1 MPQPT
6 AGDVHVSR
14 PLTNISVAYIQRATN
29 FVSTKV
35 FPVVPVTYQFDKYW
49 TYDRTFWFRT
59 EAQKRKAGAESAG
72 AEYAVSTSSYQAEI
86 RSIHHDIP
94 DPVRA
99 NADPALNLDRDATE
113 LATLHLLLR
122 REKDWVTAFFATS
135 KWTGGTSAD
144 PTPSPK
150 WDDAA
155 GTPIEDITAQAI
167 SVAEKTGYKPNKLV
181 LGPEA
186 FDKLRHHPDILDR
199 IKYTQRAI
207 VTTELLAAVFDVDE
221 VLVPMATENTAAEGV
236 AGSYGFLYGKSALLV
251 YAAPAPGLMTPSGG
265 YTFAWTGYSGAGPD
279 GQRMKRFRL
288 EQLAS
293 DRVEGEMAYDQQ
305 VVGADLG
312 CFFQSVVS

>member
-29 FVSTKV
+29 FVATKV
-35 FPVVPVTYQFDKYW
+35 FPVVPVQYQYDSYW
-49 TYDRTFWFRT
+49 TYDRTFWLRT
-59 EAQKRKAGAESAG
+59 EAQKRKSGTESAG
-72 AEYAVSTSSYQAEI
+72 VEYAVSTSSYRCEI
-86 RSIHHDIP
+86 RAIHHDVP

-99 NADPALNLDRDATE
+99 NADPGLNLDRDATE
-113 LATLHLLLR
+113 LVTQHLLLR
-122 REKDWVTAFFATS
+122 REKDWATAFFATS
-135 KWTGGTSAD
+135 KWTGGLSAD

-186 FDKLRHHPDILDR
+186 YDKLRHHPDVLDR
-199 IKYTQRAI
+199 IKYTQRGV
-207 VTTELLAAVFDVDE
+207 VTPELLAALFEVDE
-221 VLVPMATENTAAEGV
+221 VLVPFATENTAAEGV
-236 AGSYGFLYGKSALLV
+236 AGSYGFVYGKSALLI
-251 YAAPAPGLMTPSGG
+251 YAAPAPGLMVPSGG
-265 YTFAWTGYSGAGPD
+265 YNFAWTGYSGAGPD
-279 GQRMKRFRL
+279 GQRISRFRL
-288 EQLAS
+288 EQLKS